1 MNLTRDPE
9 QMNLRLRRRISPG
22 ELFALGLAFGM
33 VGIFVWLPT
42 VVRFNP
48 YFDFNNYLKTARGDF
63 SFYYY
68 GYWLVPVFALLGKLP
83 LVVSYVLWCTVNIL
97 AVFFAA
103 RVLGGSAP
111 VAVLSYQL
119 LYSLFQG
126 QIAGVIV
133 GGLALCW
140 WGLVNRK
147 WNIAGLGIALAS
159 AKYQLGIPGSLFLLF
174 LAEVSWKDRLRALVV
189 PFGIGLASLIVYP
202 AWPLQA
208 LQTLNS
214 NPPNAEGSIS
224 LWRWLGPW
232 VLLFWV
238 PPFLLR
244 LTRDHRFLALVAAT
258 GLALPYFQQTDLLFL
273 LVLPIGGWALLG
285 NLGYLFP
292 VFGWIALQALALL
305 PFTVYL
311 AILVPPFVTCIRSR
325 LAQAGS
331 AGSDPK

>member
-9 QMNLRLRRRISPG
+9 QMNLRLRRRLTPG

-48 YFDFNNYLKTARGDF
+48 YFDFSNYLKTAHGDF
-63 SFYYY
+63 SYYYY
-68 GYWLVPVFALLGKLP
+68 GYWMVPFFSLFSKLP
-83 LVVSYVLWCTVNIL
+83 LTASYVLWCTLNIL

-111 VAVLSYQL
+111 IAVLSYQL

-147 WNIAGLGIALAS
+147 WNVAGLGIALAS
-159 AKYQLGIPGSLFLLF
+159 AKYQLGIPGSLFLLL
-174 LAEVSWKDRLRALVV
+174 LAEVSWRDRLRVLIV
-189 PFGIGLASLIVYP
+189 PSVIGLASLLFYP
-202 AWPLQA
+202 GWPLQA
-208 LQTLNS
+208 LHTLNS

-258 GLALPYFQQTDLLFL
+258 GFALPYFQQTDLLFL

-292 VFGWIALQALALL
+292 VFGWIALQTLALL
-305 PFTVYL
+305 PLTVYF
-311 AILVPPFVTCIRSR
+311 AILAPPFVTFIRSW
-325 LAQAGS
+325 LARTVSGRPE
-331 AGSDPK
+331 PK